1 MVSRRARMLAGA
13 PVQQRSLRLA
23 GVSTALLEAGDG
35 PPLVLLHGG
44 IECAGAVWAP
54 VIADLA
60 ERHRVIVPD
69 LPGFGESKPV
79 EDLYDVIGEWFRD
92 LVAHSCEGPPALVA
106 HSLGG
111 SLAVRL
117 AAEQGRLLRRLVLYA
132 APAIGPYRMPLGL
145 RAVAIRF
152 SLRPTRSNAQR
163 FERWAFFDYEGFRA
177 REPDW
182 LEAFGEEVRDRAR
195 VPHIKRSMRRLI
207 ARGTKRLSD
216 ADLRRIPVPTSLI
229 WGRHDRF
236 VPLELAEGAS
246 ERHDWRL
253 DVVDAA
259 GHVPHIERPDAF
271 VAALAEGLDTPSAR
285 FTAGTSAV
293 G

>member
-1 MVSRRARMLAGA
+1 MSSRTRMLAGV

-23 GVSTALLEAGDG
+23 GVSTVLLEAGEG
-35 PPLVLLHGG
+35 PPLILLHGG
-44 IECAGAVWAP
+44 IECAGPVWAP

-79 EDLYDVIGEWFRD
+79 DDLYDVLGEWFRD
-92 LVAHSCEGPPALVA
+92 LVAHSCEDPPALLA

-111 SLAVRL
+111 SLAARL
-117 AAEQGRLLRRLVLYA
+117 AAEHGRLLRRLVLYA
-132 APAIGPYRMPLGL
+132 VPTIGPYRMPLGL

-152 SLRPTRSNAQR
+152 GLRPTRSNAER

-177 REPDW
+177 REPGW
-182 LEAFGEEVRDRAR
+182 LEAFGQEVRDRAR
-195 VPHIKRSMRRLI
+195 VPHVKRSMRRLI
-207 ARGTKRLSD
+207 ARGTKRTPD

-246 ERHDWRL
+246 ERHGWRL

-271 VAALAEGLDTPSAR
+271 VAALREDLDTPGASFAAGVSAR
-285 FTAGTSAV
+285 G
-293 G
+293 